1 MSEHEPRHDNESEC
15 EHARANLEELIRG
28 ELCDGD
34 RTPVEEHLAHCND
47 CQDEKQV
54 FTKLTEAVQRACDG
68 PAPPSLRDN
77 ILNSLKVLD

>member
-1 MSEHEPRHDNESEC
+1 MSEQNLEHDGNEC

-34 RTPVEEHLAHCND
+34 RTPVEQHIQHCPD

-54 FTKLTEAVQRACDG
+54 FKKLTEAVQRACDG
-68 PAPPSLRDN
+68 PAPASLRDN
-77 ILNSLKVLD
+77 ILASLKSLG